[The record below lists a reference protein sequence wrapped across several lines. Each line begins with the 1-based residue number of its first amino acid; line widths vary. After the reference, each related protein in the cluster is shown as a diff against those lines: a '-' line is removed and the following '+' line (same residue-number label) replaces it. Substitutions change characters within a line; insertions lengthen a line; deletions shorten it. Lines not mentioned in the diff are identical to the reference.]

1 MAAEVRAVDA
11 DIPMGMTQVE
21 DGDHKVLFIR
31 DAHGLRAFQAKCPHY
46 GAPLAKGEICGQTL
60 YCPWHKAAFDIGD
73 GALVQPPALKGLDHY
88 PIRHEGEKVVATL
101 TPMARAKP
109 GTHAHD
115 ERIFVI
121 VGTGAAAVAAA
132 TTLRGEG
139 FGGRLV
145 MVGRES
151 GQPYDRP
158 KLSKNFLAK
167 KTDPSAMLLEKDFY
181 ASVAAEFMGSAA
193 RSIDVATREVTLTD
207 GTMLKPDALLIAT
220 GSRAVVPPFPGRDLG
235 NVFTLRSLADAEAIS
250 AAAETAKMLVVIG
263 GGFIGLEA
271 AAFLTKRGLAA
282 TVVSP
287 EALPLSARMGD
298 DIAHALKV
306 HHEGAGVRFL
316 QGKVAALEG
325 DGHVAHVRLESGD
338 VLPAD
343 MVLIGA
349 GAAPETE
356 AVTGVAKRED
366 GGIEVGP
373 DLTCAPGVWL
383 AGDVAAF
390 PEPRGGSK
398 ARIEHWRL
406 AQQHGI
412 HAARGMMGRAE
423 PFHEAPFFWSN
434 QGDKRLDY
442 AGYAPDW
449 DEIVT
454 RGEPAKLDF
463 ISYFVKGGKALAAC
477 AIGQNPQMIAF
488 LHLLDQG
495 RVPDADSLAD
505 ADLMKVAAE

>member
-1 MAAEVRAVDA
+1 MAAEVRAVAA
-11 DIPMGMTQVE
+11 DIPMGMSQVE
-21 DGDHKVLFIR
+21 DGDAKVLFIR

-73 GALVQPPALKGLDHY
+73 GKLVQPPALRGLDQY
-88 PIRHEGEKVVATL
+88 PIRTEGEHVVAVL
-101 TPMARAKP
+101 EPMAKAGASP
-109 GTHAHD
+109 HAHD
-115 ERIFVI
+115 ARTVVI

-132 TTLRGEG
+132 VTLRDEG

-145 MVGRES
+145 MVGREA

-181 ASVAAEFMGSAA
+181 AAVKADFLDSAAET
-193 RSIDVATREVTLTD
+193 IDVSTRTVTLAD
-207 GTMLKPDALLIAT
+207 GTVLVPDALLIAT
-220 GSRAVVPPFPGRDLG
+220 GSRAMVPPFAGGELG
-235 NVFTLRSLADAEAIS
+235 NIFTLRSLADAEAIS
-250 AAAETAKMLVVIG
+250 AAAETAKTLVVVG

-271 AAFLTKRGLAA
+271 AAFLTKRGLTAI
-282 TVVSP
+282 VVSP
-287 EALPLSARMGD
+287 EPLPLAARMGD

-316 QGKVAALEG
+316 QGKVARFEG
-325 DGHVAHVRLESGD
+325 EGRVSGVRLESGD

-356 AVTGVAKRED
+356 AITGIAKRED
-366 GGIEVGP
+366 GGIAVDA

-390 PEPRGGSK
+390 PEPRGGGT

-406 AQQHGI
+406 AQQHAI
-412 HAARGMMGRAE
+412 HAARGMLGRSE
-423 PFHEAPFFWSN
+423 PFHDAPFFWSN

-442 AGYAPDW
+442 AGYASDW

-454 RGEPAKLDF
+454 CGEPAKLDF
-463 ISYFVKGGKALAAC
+463 ISYFIKDGKALAAC

-488 LHLLDQG
+488 LHLLDEG
-495 RVPDADSLAD
+495 RVPDAGQLAG

>member
-1 MAAEVRAVDA
+1 MAAEVRAVEA
-11 DIPMGMTQVE
+11 DIPMGLTQVE
-21 DGDHKVLFIR
+21 DGDAKVLFIR

-73 GALVQPPALKGLDHY
+73 GSLVQPPALKGLDQY
-88 PIRHEGEKVVATL
+88 PIRTEGEHVVATL
-101 TPMARAKP
+101 SPLAKAGASP
-109 GTHAHD
+109 RAHD
-115 ERIFVI
+115 TRTFVI

-132 TTLRGEG
+132 ITLRDEG
-139 FGGRLV
+139 FGGRLI

-167 KTDPSAMLLEKDFY
+167 KTDPAAMLLEKDFY
-181 ASVAAEFMGSAA
+181 GAVDAEFLSSEA
-193 RSIDVATREVTLTD
+193 RTIDVATRTVTLAD
-207 GTMLKPDALLIAT
+207 GTVLEPDALLIAT
-220 GSRAVVPPFPGRDLG
+220 GSRAVVPPFAGGDLG

-250 AAAETAKMLVVIG
+250 AAAETAKTIVVVG

-287 EALPLSARMGD
+287 EPLPLAGRMGD

-306 HHEGAGVRFL
+306 HHEGAGVRFM
-316 QGKVAALEG
+316 QGKVAEFEG
-325 DGHVAHVRLESGD
+325 DGRVAQVRLEGGAT
-338 VLPAD
+338 LPAD

-349 GAAPETE
+349 GAAPETD
-356 AVTGVAKRED
+356 AITGIAKRED
-366 GGIEVGP
+366 GGIAVGP

-390 PEPRGGSK
+390 PEPRSGGT

-406 AQQHGI
+406 AQQHAI
-412 HAARGMMGRAE
+412 HAARGMLGRSE
-423 PFHEAPFFWSN
+423 PFHDAPFFWSN

-442 AGYAPDW
+442 AGYASDW

-454 RGEPAKLDF
+454 RGAPAKLDF
-463 ISYFVKGGKALAAC
+463 ISYFIKDGKALAAC

-488 LHLLDQG
+488 LHLLNEG
-495 RVPDADSLAD
+495 RMPKASDLAGS
-505 ADLMKVAAE
+505 DLLQVAAE

>member
-1 MAAEVRAVDA
+1 MAGEVRAVEA

-21 DGDHKVLFIR
+21 DGEHKVLFIR
-31 DAHGLRAFQAKCPHY
+31 DEHGLRAFQAKCPHY

-73 GALVQPPALKGLDHY
+73 GALVQPPALKGLDQY
-88 PIRHEGEKVVATL
+88 PIRTEGEKVVATL
-101 TPMARAKP
+101 EPMAKA
-109 GTHAHD
+109 GAAAHAHD
-115 ERIFVI
+115 DRLFVI

-132 TTLRGEG
+132 TTLRDEG

-145 MVGRES
+145 MVGREP

-167 KTDPSAMLLEKDFY
+167 KTEASAMLLETDFF
-181 ASVAAEFMGSAA
+181 ASVDADFMGAAAET
-193 RSIDVATREVTLTD
+193 IDVVTRKVTLAD
-207 GTMLKPDALLIAT
+207 GQVLEPDALLIAT

-235 NVFTLRSLADAEAIS
+235 NVFTLRSLDDAEAIS
-250 AAAETAKMLVVIG
+250 AAAETAKTLVVIG

-306 HHEGAGVRFL
+306 HHEGTGIRFL
-316 QGKVAALEG
+316 QGKVARIEG
-325 DGHVAHVRLESGD
+325 SGPVSHVRLESGD
-338 VLPAD
+338 TLPAD
-343 MVLIGA
+343 IVLIGT
-349 GAAPETE
+349 GAAPETD
-356 AVTGVAKRED
+356 AIVGVPKRED
-366 GGIEVGP
+366 GGIAVGP

-390 PEPRGGSK
+390 PEPRGGGT

-406 AQQHGI
+406 AQQHGM
-412 HAARGMMGRAE
+412 HAARGMLGHRE
-423 PFHEAPFFWSN
+423 SFHDAPFFWSN

-442 AGYAPDW
+442 AGYTSDW

-463 ISYFVKGGKALAAC
+463 ISYFIKDGKALAAC

-488 LHLLDQG
+488 LHLLDEG
-495 RVPDADSLAD
+495 RMPEADSLAGS
-505 ADLMKVAAE
+505 DLMTVAAE

>member
-1 MAAEVRAVDA
+1 MAVEVRTVEAA
-11 DIPMGMTQVE
+11 IPMGMTQVE
-21 DGDHKVLFIR
+21 DGDNKVLFIR
-31 DAHGLRAFQAKCPHY
+31 DVHGLRAFQTKCPHY

-73 GALVQPPALKGLDHY
+73 GALVQPPALKALDQY
-88 PIRHEGEKVVATL
+88 PVRIEGEHVVATL
-101 TPMARAKP
+101 EPMAKAVSRP
-109 GTHAHD
+109 HAHD
-115 ERIFVI
+115 TRTFLI

-132 TTLRGEG
+132 ITLRDEG
-139 FGGRLV
+139 FDGRLV
-145 MVGRES
+145 MVGREP

-167 KTDPSAMLLEKDFY
+167 KTDPSAMLLEEDFF
-181 ASVAAEFMGSAA
+181 AAVKADFFSSAEQT
-193 RSIDVATREVTLTD
+193 IDVATRTVTLAN
-207 GTMLKPDALLIAT
+207 GTVLTPDALLVAT
-220 GSRAVVPPFPGRDLG
+220 GSRAVVPPFAGGGLG

-250 AAAETAKMLVVIG
+250 DAAETAKTLVVVG

-282 TVVSP
+282 TVVSLEP
-287 EALPLSARMGD
+287 LPLAARMGD
-298 DIAHALKV
+298 DIARALKV
-306 HHEGAGVRFL
+306 HHEGAGIRFL
-316 QGKVAALEG
+316 QGKVAEFEG
-325 DGHVAHVRLESGD
+325 DGRVARVRLESGET
-338 VLPAD
+338 LPAD

-349 GAAPETE
+349 GAAPETD
-356 AVTGVAKRED
+356 AIIGVAKRED
-366 GGIEVGP
+366 GGIEVKP

-390 PEPRGGSK
+390 PEPRSGGM

-406 AQQHGI
+406 AQQHAT
-412 HAARGMMGRAE
+412 HAARGMLGRSE
-423 PFHEAPFFWSN
+423 PFRDAPFFWSN

-463 ISYFVKGGKALAAC
+463 ISYFVKDGKALAAC

-488 LHLLDQG
+488 LHLLDAG
-495 RVPDADSLAD
+495 RVPDADQLAG
-505 ADLMKVAAE
+505 ADLMRVAAE